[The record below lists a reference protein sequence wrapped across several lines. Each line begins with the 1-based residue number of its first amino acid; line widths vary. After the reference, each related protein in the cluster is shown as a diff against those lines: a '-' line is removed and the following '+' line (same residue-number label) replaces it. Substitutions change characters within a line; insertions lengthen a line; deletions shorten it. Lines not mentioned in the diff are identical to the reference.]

1 MEIVFA
7 ALPSILSAGTLAICA
22 WIATN
27 VLGRFQALQ
36 DASRADLKADIV
48 RLYEAAIARGYL
60 THFELD
66 ILTRKFEAYKKLG
79 GNSYIAELVSRLMEL
94 PVMGEPLPIVAH

>member
-1 MEIVFA
+1 MEIIIA
-7 ALPSILSAGTLAICA
+7 TAPSVLSAATLAICA
-22 WIATN
+22 WFAAS

-36 DASRADLKADIV
+36 DASRADLKGDIV
-48 RLYEAAIARGYL
+48 RLYETCMARGHI

-79 GNSYIAELVSRLMEL
+79 GNSYIAELVSRLLEL
-94 PVMGEPLPIVAH
+94 PVQGEAIPMSYH